1 MTPEEVE
8 LLSELTIVIPTYN
21 RPNELERAI
30 EYWRDLPV
38 TVHILDGSERP
49 FFVEGLQPGTQSI
62 YYHSFPSKGESAK
75 ENWSESAKENWSRRL
90 KFGLSLLNTR
100 FSALCCD
107 DDVFTMGGMIKALE
121 ILDSGSFDA
130 IAGKA
135 GEYLIIN
142 DHVVWKH
149 KYPNWK
155 DEERQKSFNINERL
169 LFDGGP
175 HAFYA
180 IYKSDKLIR
189 VHSLGHESIFPVPVW
204 KDMLII
210 DLIKIFCRVKFID
223 DLFWLKCGINY
234 PEARPIKFAQL
245 FWDESFIDHKKVYVD
260 VLSSAIQMAQPNM
273 PIAVRSELLDTFVTQ
288 FQKPRKSKK
297 VVIKVKVKILKFV
310 GSLPISLRKFIYSL
324 LSRNLKKRLGNYD
337 FPVNYS
343 PTTSLTEH
351 DLSSLSLKNWE
362 QILLMPR
369 EELRL
374 RANI

>member
-21 RPNELERAI
+21 RPLELERAI
-30 EYWRDLPV
+30 EYWRDIPV
-38 TVHILDGSERP
+38 TVHILDGSDKS
-49 FFVEGLQPGTQSI
+49 FFVEGIQPGTQTI
-62 YYHSFPSKGESAK
+62 YYHSFPSK
-75 ENWSESAKENWSRRL
+75 SESAKENWSRRL
-90 KFGLSLLNTR
+90 KSGLSLMNTR

-107 DDVFTMGGMIKALE
+107 DDVFTMEGMITALK
-121 ILDSGSFDA
+121 ILDTGSFDA
-130 IAGKA
+130 VAGKT
-135 GEYLIIN
+135 GEYLKIN

-245 FWDESFIDHKKVYVD
+245 FWDESFIDHKKLFVD
-260 VLSSAIQMAQPNM
+260 NLSSAIQIAEPNM
-273 PIAVRSELLDTFVTQ
+273 PVSARSELLDTFIAQ

-362 QILLMPR
+362 QILMKPR
-369 EELRL
+369 DELRL

>member
-1 MTPEEVE
+1 MTPEEVD

-21 RPNELERAI
+21 RPLELERAI
-30 EYWRDLPV
+30 EYWRDLPI
-38 TVHILDGSERP
+38 TIHILDGSEKP
-49 FFVEGLQPGTQSI
+49 FFLEGLQSDTQSI
-62 YYHSFPSKGESAK
+62 YYHSFPSDG
-75 ENWSESAKENWSRRL
+75 ESAKENWSRRL
-90 KFGLSLLNTR
+90 KFGLSLMNTR

-107 DDVFTMGGMIKALE
+107 DDVFTTDGMIKALE

-135 GEYLIIN
+135 GEYLVEN

-155 DEERQKSFNINERL
+155 DEERQKSFNVNERL

-180 IYKSDKLIR
+180 IYKSDKLIK
-189 VHSLGHESIFPVPVW
+189 VHSLGHESNFAVPVW

-210 DLIKIFCRVKFID
+210 NRIKIFCRVKFIS

-245 FWDESFIDHKKVYVD
+245 FWDKNFIDHKKLFVD
-260 VLSSAIQMAQPNM
+260 NLSSAIQISEPNM
-273 PIAVRSELLDTFVTQ
+273 PTATRSELLDTFVAQ
-288 FQKPRKSKK
+288 FQKPGKSKK
-297 VVIKVKVKILKFV
+297 VVVKVKAKILEFL
-310 GSLPISLRKFIYSL
+310 GSLPRTFRKL
-324 LSRNLKKRLGNYD
+324 LFSVLSPDLKKRLGNYD

-343 PTTSLTEH
+343 PITSLTEY
-351 DLSSLSLKNWE
+351 DLASPSLKNWE

>member
-21 RPNELERAI
+21 RPLELERTI
-30 EYWRDLPV
+30 EYWRDTPV
-38 TVHILDGSERP
+38 TVHILDGSEK
-49 FFVEGLQPGTQSI
+49 FFFAEGLQPSTKSI
-62 YYHSFPSKGESAK
+62 YYHSFPSEGESAG
-75 ENWSESAKENWSRRL
+75 ENWARRL
-90 KFGLSLLNTR
+90 KFGLSLINTR

-107 DDVFTMGGMIKALE
+107 DDVFTIEGMIKALK
-121 ILDSGSFDA
+121 ILDTGSFDA
-130 IAGKA
+130 VAGKT

-142 DHVVWKH
+142 DHVAWKH

-155 DEERQKSFNINERL
+155 EEERQKSFKINERL

-180 IYKSDKLIR
+180 IYKSDKLKD
-189 VHSLGHESIFPVPVW
+189 VHSLGHSNNFPVPVW
-204 KDMLII
+204 RSMLII
-210 DLIKIFCRVKFID
+210 NLIKIFCRIKFID

-245 FWDESFIDHKKVYVD
+245 FWDENFIDSKKLYVD
-260 VLSSAIQMAQPNM
+260 VLSSAIQIAEPNM
-273 PIAVRSELLDTFVTQ
+273 SIAARSELLDTFIAQ

-297 VVIKVKVKILKFV
+297 VVIKVKAKILEFL
-310 GSLPISLRKFIYSL
+310 GSLPRNFRKLFFSV
-324 LSRNLKKRLGNYD
+324 LSPDLKKRLGNYD

-343 PTTSLTEH
+343 PTISLTEH

-374 RANI
+374 KANI

>member
-8 LLSELTIVIPTYN
+8 LLNELTIVIPTYN
-21 RPNELERAI
+21 RSLELERAI

-38 TVHILDGSERP
+38 TVHILDGSEKS
-49 FFVEGLQPGTQSI
+49 FFVEGLQPGTQST

-75 ENWSESAKENWSRRL
+75 ENWSRRL
-90 KFGLSLLNTR
+90 KFGLNLMNTR

-107 DDVFTMGGMIKALE
+107 DDVFTTDGMIKALE

-130 IAGKA
+130 VAGKA
-135 GEYLIIN
+135 GEYLVKN
-142 DHVVWKH
+142 DHVAWKH

-155 DEERQKSFNINERL
+155 EEEKQKSFKINERL

-180 IYKSDKLIR
+180 IYKSEELIK
-189 VHSLGHESIFPVPVW
+189 VHSLGHESIFLVPVW
-204 KDMLII
+204 ADMLII
-210 DLIKIFCRVKFID
+210 NLIKIFCRVKFID

-245 FWDESFIDHKKVYVD
+245 FWDENFIDSKKLFVD
-260 VLSSAIQMAQPNM
+260 ILSSAIQIAEPNM
-273 PIAVRSELLDTFVTQ
+273 PIAARSELLDTFIAQ

-297 VVIKVKVKILKFV
+297 VVIKVKVKILEFV
-310 GSLPISLRKFIYSL
+310 GSLPISLRKFIFSL
-324 LSRNLKKRLGNYD
+324 LFRNLKKRLGNYD

-343 PTTSLTEH
+343 PIIRLTEH

-374 RANI
+374 KANI

>member
-21 RPNELERAI
+21 RPLELERTI

-49 FFVEGLQPGTQSI
+49 FFVEGLQSGTQST
-62 YYHSFPSKGESAK
+62 YYHSFPSDGESAQ
-75 ENWSESAKENWSRRL
+75 ENWSRRL
-90 KFGLSLLNTR
+90 KFGLSLMNTR

-107 DDVFTMGGMIKALE
+107 DDVFTTDGMIKALE
-121 ILDSGSFDA
+121 ILDLESFDA
-130 IAGKA
+130 VAGKT
-135 GEYLIIN
+135 GEYLIRN

-155 DEERQKSFNINERL
+155 DEERQKSFVINERL

-180 IYKSDKLIR
+180 IYKSDKLKNI
-189 VHSLGHESIFPVPVW
+189 HSLGHSNNFPVPVW
-204 KDMLII
+204 RSMLII
-210 DLIKIFCRVKFID
+210 NLIKIFCRIKFID

-245 FWDESFIDHKKVYVD
+245 FWDENFMEHKKLFED
-260 VLSSAIQMAQPNM
+260 NLSSAIQISEPNM
-273 PIAVRSELLDTFVTQ
+273 SSAARSELLNTFIAQ
-288 FQKPRKSKK
+288 FQKPKKSKK
-297 VVIKVKVKILKFV
+297 VVIKVKAKILEIL
-310 GSLPISLRKFIYSL
+310 GSLPRTFRKL
-324 LSRNLKKRLGNYD
+324 LFSVLSPDLKKRLGNYD

-343 PTTSLTEH
+343 PIISLTEY

>member
-8 LLSELTIVIPTYN
+8 LLRELTIVIPTYN
-21 RPNELERAI
+21 RPFELERAI

-38 TVHILDGSERP
+38 TVHILDGSEKS
-49 FFVEGLQPGTQSI
+49 FFVEGLQPGTKSTC
-62 YYHSFPSKGESAK
+62 YYSFPSKGESAG
-75 ENWSESAKENWSRRL
+75 ENWARRL
-90 KFGLSLLNTR
+90 KFGLSLINTR

-107 DDVFTMGGMIKALE
+107 DDVFTIEGMIKALK
-121 ILDSGSFDA
+121 ILDAGSFDA
-130 IAGKA
+130 VAGKT
-135 GEYLIIN
+135 GEYLISN
-142 DHVVWKH
+142 DHVAWKH

-155 DEERQKSFNINERL
+155 EEERQKSFKISERL

-180 IYKSDKLIR
+180 IYKSDKLKDI
-189 VHSLGHESIFPVPVW
+189 HSLSHSNNFPVLVW
-204 KDMLII
+204 RPMLVIN
-210 DLIKIFCRVKFID
+210 LIKIFCRIKFID

-337 FPVNYS
+337 FSVNYS

-362 QILLMPR
+362 QILMKPR

-374 RANI
+374 KANI